1 MEVSPSISNIIKI
14 CRVCGDRASCFNF
27 NGLTCESCKS
37 FFRRNAL
44 KYEKFSCLKEGQCTM
59 DPITR
64 KCCTKCRLDKCFF
77 IGMKKELIYSK
88 LEKVSSSA
96 SSSAAAAAAASPTT
110 STSKRSQ
117 NSDTV
122 AADDQQFLL
131 DQADDSLNHPVH
143 LHSKKRSKSFP
154 LTKVELQLEEIIRE
168 KMATVSMLFP
178 ATATASEEEE
188 EEEELPGN
196 TPGRLAPAEG
206 GLSKN
211 KSKQRKGT
219 AIELNSYE
227 LACIEE
233 VKHAANEASFY
244 DKTKFPVIG
253 EVPNLIYALNLAELY
268 IRKMIKLC
276 KNINAFKCLTQDNQ
290 LGILK
295 GFFTEMIIV
304 CFSFTVIPERDGF
317 PIIEVDE
324 NRQQALL
331 VKLIDILYEAKK
343 ENFYHFCRQNLFRF
357 HELLEEDTTIRDLI
371 LAKQMFK
378 PRGESQNCAEFI
390 RYNHFVYERLLN
402 RYLEHKYRDISKA
415 VERVN
420 SIMDI
425 LSRIDQFRD
434 ILESIFLDVDSNQL
448 ALLINEIYNLK

>member
-1 MEVSPSISNIIKI
+1 
-14 CRVCGDRASCFNF
+14 
-27 NGLTCESCKS
+27 
-37 FFRRNAL
+37 
-44 KYEKFSCLKEGQCTM
+44 
-59 DPITR
+59 
-64 KCCTKCRLDKCFF
+64 
-77 IGMKKELIYSK
+77 MKKELIYSK

-96 SSSAAAAAAASPTT
+96 SSSAAAAAAAASPTT

-188 EEEELPGN
+188 LPGN

-268 IRKMIKLC
+268 IRLQQTVYKVHLFSFLFFLVQHRKMIKLC
-276 KNINAFKCLTQDNQ
+276 KNIN
-290 LGILK
+290 G
-295 GFFTEMIIV
+295 
-304 CFSFTVIPERDGF
+304 R
-317 PIIEVDE
+317 
-324 NRQQALL
+324 
-331 VKLIDILYEAKK
+331 
-343 ENFYHFCRQNLFRF
+343 
-357 HELLEEDTTIRDLI
+357 
-371 LAKQMFK
+371 
-378 PRGESQNCAEFI
+378 
-390 RYNHFVYERLLN
+390 
-402 RYLEHKYRDISKA
+402 
-415 VERVN
+415 
-420 SIMDI
+420 
-425 LSRIDQFRD
+425 
-434 ILESIFLDVDSNQL
+434 
-448 ALLINEIYNLK
+448 

>member
-1 MEVSPSISNIIKI
+1 MAAKYTAAIKWPKDSVSLN
-14 CRVCGDRASCFNF
+14 
-27 NGLTCESCKS
+27 
-37 FFRRNAL
+37 
-44 KYEKFSCLKEGQCTM
+44 Q
-59 DPITR
+59 
-64 KCCTKCRLDKCFF
+64 CRLDKCFF

-96 SSSAAAAAAASPTT
+96 SSSAAAAAAAASPTT

-131 DQADDSLNHPVH
+131 DQTDNSCNFVH

-188 EEEELPGN
+188 EEELPGN

-206 GLSKN
+206 GLRKN

-268 IRKMIKLC
+268 IRLQQTVYKVHL
-276 KNINAFKCLTQDNQ
+276 
-290 LGILK
+290 
-295 GFFTEMIIV
+295 
-304 CFSFTVIPERDGF
+304 FSF
-317 PIIEVDE
+317 
-324 NRQQALL
+324 
-331 VKLIDILYEAKK
+331 
-343 ENFYHFCRQNLFRF
+343 HFFW
-357 HELLEEDTTIRDLI
+357 
-371 LAKQMFK
+371 
-378 PRGESQNCAEFI
+378 
-390 RYNHFVYERLLN
+390 YNTG
-402 RYLEHKYRDISKA
+402 KW
-415 VERVN
+415 
-420 SIMDI
+420 
-425 LSRIDQFRD
+425 
-434 ILESIFLDVDSNQL
+434 
-448 ALLINEIYNLK
+448 